1 MKAKAETGFT
11 LIELLI
17 VVAVVGILASVA
29 WPSYQDYTRR
39 SARASAQTFLADL
52 AQRQELRFQNLR
64 TYGDTLA
71 ALNATLPAD
80 VSSRYQTPDFNVVA
94 PAAGTLA
101 AFSIN
106 LRPVAGSSQVAD
118 GTLIINSVGVR
129 CRKIGG
135 SATDTCAASDKR
147 WDQN

>member
-1 MKAKAETGFT
+1 MVRRSQTGFT

-17 VVAVVGILASVA
+17 VVAVVGILVSVA
-29 WPSYQDYTRR
+29 YPSYLDYTRR
-39 SARASAQTFLADL
+39 SARTAAQNFLSDL

-64 TYGDTLA
+64 TYGADLA
-71 ALNATLPAD
+71 SINATLPAD
-80 VSSRYQTPDFNVVA
+80 VSSRYQTPDFNIVA

-101 AFSIN
+101 AFSLN
-106 LRPVAGSSQVAD
+106 LRPVAGSAQVAD
-118 GTLIINSVGVR
+118 GTLIINSAGVR

-135 SATDTCAASDKR
+135 NATDTCAAGDKR